1 MCNRFTFKGAL
12 KAPQFI
18 CQGAKLALFRNHSRC
33 LYGTGSEAAPGAVE
47 LPDDVDLDYFDRH
60 DLGRLRRRLR
70 NAVQRFRRE
79 RELYLELVLSY
90 IDVRACTAT
99 RRCADKHP
107 PSIQQSPL
115 CI

>member
-1 MCNRFTFKGAL
+1 MTCRIRIQHPCFCA
-12 KAPQFI
+12 
-18 CQGAKLALFRNHSRC
+18 
-33 LYGTGSEAAPGAVE
+33 TGSEAAPGAVE

-79 RELYLELVLSY
+79 RELYLVVALSY
-90 IDVRACTAT
+90 IDVRAPLPL
-99 RRCADKHP
+99 ADAP
-107 PSIQQSPL
+107 PSIQRSTV